1 MFHEHRLLGK
11 SQIAGQQTGHVF
23 GGTGQVVRRMVDGVA
38 HGGDAWHDA
47 ENRVYAQVIQLID
60 TPMLPAS
67 ATTVQSGDACL
78 TARAT
83 PIGVLP
89 YCV

>member
-60 TPMLPAS
+60 TLP
-67 ATTVQSGDACL
+67 DAAGKRHHL
-78 TARAT
+78 RHR
-83 PIGVLP
+83 
-89 YCV
+89 